1 MVIGIVKQSKANE
14 IELSNDV
21 RIAFKQIS
29 KNLPQLIRIEVYDR
43 AISINAS
50 IKAVFITIFEVLI
63 LVIIVVYLFLS
74 SIRITLIPL

>member
-1 MVIGIVKQSKANE
+1 MAIGIVKQSKANE

-21 RIAFKQIS
+21 RTAFKQIS
-29 KNLPQLIRIEVYDR
+29 KNLPQSIRIEVYDR

-63 LVIIVVYLFLS
+63 LVNLPQHL
-74 SIRITLIPL
+74 